1 MTAQKSFV
9 GALGLG
15 RALRPLQGSGRSS
28 LVHQSGRR
36 REQGRHSHCQFQPRA
51 HHPSLWV
58 FCFQGSRYLQ
68 SAFLVSSVS
77 LPRLWGALAGL
88 LPGHP
93 HHKLSWS
100 PGRAGSRLCPGKMRQ
115 SKAKSKA
122 SSLSRE
128 AREAQSLLP
137 AGRPVPQETQP
148 GPHKPA
154 RPVSGH
160 LTAAGRLRVP
170 GGGAPLSKILPS
182 GCLTVDPA
190 HSVIPFPPSLT
201 PAQGGPPL
209 DTGEGREMF

>member
-1 MTAQKSFV
+1 MTAQKSFT

-15 RALRPLQGSGRSS
+15 HALRPLQGSGLSS

-36 REQGRHSHCQFQPRA
+36 REQGRHSHRQFQPST
-51 HHPSLWV
+51 HHPGVWV

-77 LPRLWGALAGL
+77 LPHPWGALAGL

-100 PGRAGSRLCPGKMRQ
+100 PGRAGSRLCPGKTRQ

-128 AREAQSLLP
+128 AREDGHKACSQQDVLSLKKPSQVPTNPPDRLAATSLLP
-137 AGRPVPQETQP
+137 VA
-148 GPHKPA
+148 
-154 RPVSGH
+154 
-160 LTAAGRLRVP
+160 
-170 GGGAPLSKILPS
+170 
-182 GCLTVDPA
+182 
-190 HSVIPFPPSLT
+190 
-201 PAQGGPPL
+201 
-209 DTGEGREMF
+209 